1 MKKTISAA
9 LCALIMLM
17 CFTACSSTSNK
28 MTEENITKTVDKSF
42 EALKSFDTEELK
54 KYVDSPTLTIIM
66 GYAEKHQQFSDLG
79 KAIFANLSYEV
90 TNIDIENKQ
99 VTVKIINKDLYEA
112 AGAFADRLK
121 SDYSTFQLLAKLS
134 DDNFLDRKL
143 SELSEDISESPMLG
157 GEIEITL
164 DIEQSNKNLVLVFGD
179 ESEDAVSGGALSA
192 IKSIYG
198 SGNNNK

>member
-1 MKKTISAA
+1 MKKMISAA
-9 LCALIMLM
+9 LCAIVMLM
-17 CFTACSSTSNK
+17 CFTACSSTNNE
-28 MTEENITKTVDKSF
+28 MTEANITKTVDKSF
-42 EALKSFDTEELK
+42 DALKSFDTEELK

-66 GYAEKHQQFSDLG
+66 GYAEKHRQFADLG
-79 KAIFANLSYEV
+79 KAIFANLSYEI

-99 VTVKIINKDLYEA
+99 VTVKIINKDLQQV
-112 AGAFADRLK
+112 AGTFADNLK
-121 SDYSTFQLLAKLS
+121 KDYSTFQLLAKLS

-143 SELSEDISESPMLG
+143 SELSEDIANAPMLN

-164 DIEQSNKNLVLVFGD
+164 TIEQGDKNLVLVFGD

-198 SGNNNK
+198 SKSIKN

>member
-1 MKKTISAA
+1 MKKIISAA

-17 CFTACSSTSNK
+17 CFTACSSTSNE
-28 MTEENITKTVDKSF
+28 MTEDNITKTVDKSF
-42 EALKSFDTEELK
+42 EALKGFNTDELK
-54 KYVDSPTLTIIM
+54 KYVDSPTLSVIM
-66 GYAEKHQQFSDLG
+66 GYAEKHQQFIDLG
-79 KAIFANLSYEV
+79 KAIFANLSYEI

-99 VTVKIINKDLYEA
+99 VTVKILNKNLQEA

-121 SDYSTFQLLAKLS
+121 SDYSTFQLLAKLG

-143 SELSEDISESPMLG
+143 SELSEDISASPMLD

-164 DIEQSNKNLVLVFGD
+164 DIEQGDKNLVLVFGD
-179 ESEDAVSGGALSA
+179 ESENAVSGGALSA

-198 SGNNNK
+198 SK